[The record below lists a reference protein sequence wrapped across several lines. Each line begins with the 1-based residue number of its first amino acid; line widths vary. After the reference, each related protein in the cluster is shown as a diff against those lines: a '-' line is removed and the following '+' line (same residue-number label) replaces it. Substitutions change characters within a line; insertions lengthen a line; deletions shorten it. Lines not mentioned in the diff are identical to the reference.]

1 VRHLKHVLT
10 VAVPLIIAAGSSL
23 AVSPAARDFASH
35 HPGLTVYL
43 VAVAGALNAAYKA
56 LKSSGAAESPP
67 NVSGPG
73 SASMSAR

>member
-1 VRHLKHVLT
+1 MRHLKHVLT
-10 VAVPLIIAAGSSL
+10 VAVPLIIAAASSL
-23 AVSPAARDFASH
+23 AVSPAAQNFAVH
-35 HPGLTVYL
+35 HPGLALYL